1 MANREKQATGLA
13 LDFGGTKIAA
23 ARLLR
28 GEVVNQVQVAT
39 EPEGD
44 TDAQIEAMCDL
55 LTQLA
60 VSETDRIGVAV
71 TGRVT
76 ASGIW
81 QALNSTTLPNIGA
94 VELSAILSRR
104 FGRPVTVL
112 NDATAGAIGEQVA
125 GAGRGYGTMGFITVS
140 TGIGG
145 GFILGGVPL
154 MSESGLAGHVGFTT
168 SRLAGGR
175 CGSGRLHTIESI
187 ASGKAIAR
195 MAAEK
200 GHGGHDAKSVFEAHL
215 TGEKWASELIGLSAS
230 AVAELCAN
238 LKAILDPEVM
248 VIGGSI
254 GLAEGYVGL
263 VAHYLET
270 EPEVFRVPV
279 KPASLG
285 VRGTFIGVLWV

>member
-1 MANREKQATGLA
+1 MSDRAKQATGLA
-13 LDFGGTKIAA
+13 VDFGGTKIAA

-28 GEVVNQVQVAT
+28 GEVVSQVQVGT
-39 EPEGD
+39 EQGGD
-44 TDAQIEAMCDL
+44 TDTQINAMCEL
-55 LTQLA
+55 LNQLG
-60 VSETDRIGVAV
+60 VTETDRIGVAV

-94 VELSAILSRR
+94 VELSTILSRR
-104 FGRPVTVL
+104 FGRQVTVL

-125 GAGRGYGTMGFITVS
+125 GAGRGCNTMGFITVS

-145 GFILGGVPL
+145 GFILDGKPL
-154 MSESGLAGHVGFTT
+154 MSDSGLAGHVGFTT

-200 GHGGHDAKSVFEAHL
+200 GHGAHDAKTVYEAHL
-215 TGEKWASELIGLSAS
+215 AGEKWASDLVGLSAS

-238 LKAILDPEVM
+238 LNAILDPELI

-254 GLAEGYVGL
+254 GLAKGYVDL
-263 VAHYLET
+263 VAHYLRA
-270 EPEVFRVPV
+270 EPEIFRVPV

-285 VRGTFIGVLWV
+285 VRGTFIGALWE